1 MNLWRSQLIVDPI
14 HNLIE
19 LGNPAIRFFVERD
32 LLEIAPGVG
41 IELWKMPE
49 AASLVRRQQS
59 DGRWMYPGNTA
70 REKNQEDYDQI
81 ETYRNLGIL
90 VEKYGFTSNHPA
102 VEAAASY
109 LFSCQSR
116 EGDFRGIY
124 GQQYSPNY
132 TGGIMELLIKAGFQ
146 DDKPI
151 QRGFEW
157 LLSIRQD
164 DGGWAIPIRTLGLNL
179 QQMYSQ
185 DRPLLPDR
193 SKPFSHL
200 VTGVVVRAFA
210 SHPVW
215 RNSEIARQTASMLA
229 QRFFKPDDYIDRKN
243 REYWE
248 RVSYPFWFT
257 DIVSALDSLTLVGIQ
272 DNLPEVR
279 GAIEWLGKK
288 QTPDGNFDLRIV
300 HGKDRHII
308 KYWITLAIC
317 RIFKRYYQGM
327 QS

>member
-1 MNLWRSQLIVDPI
+1 MNEWRSQLKVDPI
-14 HNLIE
+14 PNLIE
-19 LGNPAIRFFVERD
+19 LENPAIRFFVEQD
-32 LLEIAPGVG
+32 LLEEAPGDSK
-41 IELWKMPE
+41 ELWIMPE
-49 AASLVRRQQS
+49 AASLVRRQQT
-59 DGRWMYPGNTA
+59 DGRWKYPGNTA

-90 VEKYGFTSNHPA
+90 IEKYCFTRSHPT
-102 VEAAASY
+102 VEAAASF
-109 LFSCQSR
+109 LFSCQSE

-146 DDKPI
+146 NEETI

-157 LLSIRQD
+157 LLTIRQD

-179 QQMYSQ
+179 LQMYSQ

-200 VTGVVVRAFA
+200 VTGVVLRAFA
-210 SHPVW
+210 AHPIW
-215 RNSEIARQTASMLA
+215 KFSEIVRQTASMLA
-229 QRFFKPDDYIDRKN
+229 QRFFKPDEYIDRKN

-248 RVSYPFWFT
+248 RVSFPFWFT

-279 GAIEWLGKK
+279 SAIEWLGNK

-317 RIFKRYYQGM
+317 RIFKRFYQGM